1 MLRIPD
7 IVRYDLLIELY
18 SDCRDNKSVNIT
30 GSFLTKHELT
40 AMLKAGKYEAGGKNP
55 ITLSASVSDIYN
67 KIYPL
72 VLL

>member
-40 AMLKAGKYEAGGKNP
+40 AMLKAGAKNP